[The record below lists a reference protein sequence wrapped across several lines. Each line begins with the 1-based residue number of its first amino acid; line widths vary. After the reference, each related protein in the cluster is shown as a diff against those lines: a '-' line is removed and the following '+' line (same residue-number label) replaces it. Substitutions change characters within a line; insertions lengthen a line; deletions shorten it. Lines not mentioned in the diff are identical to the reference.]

1 MIAAERLAALELFRD
16 GRQEATAAV
25 ARRALEVRFAGNDV
39 VFLAGSAPRGWWIV
53 LDGRIRVVRGEGSRQ
68 HVVHTEGPGGTLGEV
83 PMFAGGTHPAT
94 GIAAEPSCCALVT
107 RDSLEAAIGEA
118 PAIAF
123 IVARVL
129 ARRVRGLVDRLDD
142 RSAHSVQSRV
152 IDFLLS
158 RPRQRGSFLSL
169 GMTQQALAEELGTA
183 REVVSRELR
192 ALAALG
198 VIESLG
204 GGRYR
209 IPDTELLR
217 AVTAASQAAP
227 KHSA

>member
-16 GRQEATAAV
+16 GRGDAIAAL
-25 ARRALEVRFAGNDV
+25 ARRAIEVRFAANEV
-39 VFLAGSAPRGWWIV
+39 VFVAGAAPRGWWIV
-53 LDGRIRVVRGEGSRQ
+53 IDGRIRVVRADGNRQ
-68 HVVHTEGPGGTLGEV
+68 HVIHTEGAGGTLGEV
-83 PMFAGGTHPAT
+83 PMFGGGTHPAT
-94 GIAAEPSCCALVT
+94 GIAVEPSSCALLT

-118 PAIAF
+118 PTIAF
-123 IVARVL
+123 IVARSL

-152 IDFLLS
+152 IDFLLA
-158 RPRQRGSFLSL
+158 RPRQRGVAVSL
-169 GMTQQALAEELGTA
+169 GMTQQALAEELGTV

-198 VIESLG
+198 LIESLG

-209 IPDTELLR
+209 IPDMTALR
-217 AVTAASQAAP
+217 ARASTDPTPVRAV
-227 KHSA
+227 